1 MEEQIIFGGEK
12 KLKAAIQEAYDIFKP
27 KAISI
32 YSTCPVGL
40 IGDDVHAVAREMKE
54 KLGINVFAFSCEGY
68 KGVSQS
74 AGHHIANNGVF
85 KHMVGR
91 DDTPVRGRVHDQRP
105 GRIQHRRRCLGDRHA
120 APEMRHQGG
129 CHAERRRQ
137 LRPGLPGAHGAT
149 QYRHVPSLDQLHG
162 RDDGEEIRHSVV
174 QGELHRRRIDGEIAP
189 ENRQVFRQQ
198 EADRPRGG
206 SHRPGD
212 GRAAP
217 DKDAVDRPLQRQ
229 EGRAIRGRLPGAPL
243 PGSLLRHRHGNHR
256 RGLRICPPRRLRRP
270 ACAPDDQDRRR

>member
-91 DDTPVRGRVHDQRP
+91 DDTPRRGRVHHQCPR
-105 GRIQHRRRCLGDRHA
+105 RIQHRRRCMGDRHA
-120 APEMRHQGG
+120 APEMRHQGRR
-129 CHAERRRQ
+129 HAERRCE
-137 LRPGLPGAHGAT
+137 LRPGMPGAHRAT

-162 RDDGEEIRHSVV
+162 RDDGEEIRDPVV
-174 QGELHRRRIDGEIAP
+174 QGELHRRRFDGEIAA
-189 ENRQVFRQQ
+189 ENREVFRQQ
-198 EADRPRGG
+198 ETHGPRGG
-206 SHRPGD
+206 SDRPGD
-212 GRAAP
+212 GRASSDP
-217 DKDAVDRPLQRQ
+217 GRGDRALQGK
-229 EGRAIRGRLPGAPL
+229 EGRALRGRLPGASL
-243 PGSLLRHRHGNHR
+243 PGSVLRHRHGNHR
-256 RGLRICPPRRLRRP
+256 RGLRVRPPRRL
-270 ACAPDDQDRRR
+270 